1 MIAGLLKEIKTEEYR
16 VALTPF
22 AVKNLSA
29 AAEKIL
35 VQHNAGLASGYT
47 DEDYKQ
53 SGASIVESAEQI
65 WRQADLIIKVKEPQ
79 GIEFTL
85 MKADQLIFTYFHFA
99 GSLSLTKACL
109 KQKITA
115 LAYETL
121 VDEKGQLPL
130 LTPMSAV
137 AGKMA
142 AHQGA
147 KYLEKQFGGKGL
159 LMGGLELD
167 SIQVDA
173 ARVIVLGGGVV
184 GIHAA
189 QVASEMGAIVTLL
202 EINTQRIKEI
212 KEKFGD
218 KISVLH
224 STRDRLL
231 DLLKTADVIIGAVLV
246 AGAKAP
252 TLIYKDDLSLM
263 QPGTVLVD
271 VAIDQG
277 GCFATSRAT
286 SHDNPIYIEQG
297 IVHYCVANL
306 PGAVCRSSSQ
316 ALSGVTGP
324 YILQLLEK
332 GLDGFLA
339 QSEGHRKC
347 LNMQHGQLKHDVL
360 IKQFANVFIE

>member
-1 MIAGLLKEIKTEEYR
+1 MIIGLLKEIKTEEYR
-16 VALTPF
+16 VALTPD
-22 AVKNLSA
+22 AVKKISA

-47 DEDYKQ
+47 DQDYQQ
-53 SGASIVESAEQI
+53 SGAVIIESAEQI
-65 WRQADLIIKVKEPQ
+65 WQQADLIIKVKEPQ
-79 GIEFTL
+79 GIELNL
-85 MKADQLIFTYFHFA
+85 MKVDQLLFTYFHFA
-99 GSLSLTKACL
+99 GSLALTKACL

-121 VDEKGQLPL
+121 VDEKGQLAL
-130 LTPMSAV
+130 LIPMSAV

-159 LMGGLELD
+159 LMGGLKLD
-167 SIQVDA
+167 LIQVNPA
-173 ARVIVLGGGVV
+173 NVIVLGGGVV
-184 GIHAA
+184 GLHAA
-189 QVASEMGAIVTLL
+189 QVASEMGANVTLL
-202 EINTQRIKEI
+202 EINQQRIKEI
-212 KEKFGD
+212 KQQFRD

-224 STRDRLL
+224 STRERLL

-252 TLIYKDDLSLM
+252 TLIYKEDLSLM

-277 GCFATSRAT
+277 GCFETSRAT
-286 SHDNPIYIEQG
+286 THDKPIYTEQDM
-297 IVHYCVANL
+297 VHYCVANL

-316 ALSGVTGP
+316 ALSAATMP

-360 IKQFANVFIE
+360 IKQFANIL